1 MSHGRRSGKL
11 TWPQATL
18 YWSGDWGAP
27 ESEGSGCPVETR
39 GVMSS
44 SASCAGKTGCS
55 SSYPQAGQTNP
66 SQQKYGTVK
75 PHAGHAVVAMSHPP
89 SPGIDST
96 SSMLLSAC
104 KSSRLPCCTWTIAC
118 RDECPDYHIDDMLV
132 SSSVSSNSILAYQK
146 RIERA
151 LPCQARERE

>member
-1 MSHGRRSGKL
+1 MRFSPAQGLNAMSHCRRSGKL

-18 YWSGDWGAP
+18 YWTGDWGAP

-118 RDECPDYHIDDMLV
+118 RDECPDYHQTTCW
-132 SSSVSSNSILAYQK
+132 SVPASVLTQS
-146 RIERA
+146 
-151 LPCQARERE
+151 

>member
-1 MSHGRRSGKL
+1 MRYCRRSGKL

-18 YWSGDWGAP
+18 YWTGDWGAP
-27 ESEGSGCPVETR
+27 EAEGSGCHVETR
-39 GVMSS
+39 GVMPSS
-44 SASCAGKTGCS
+44 TSCPGKIGCS

-96 SSMLLSAC
+96 SSMLLYMLLEAH
-104 KSSRLPCCTWTIAC
+104 KSSRLSCST
-118 RDECPDYHIDDMLV
+118 
-132 SSSVSSNSILAYQK
+132 
-146 RIERA
+146 
-151 LPCQARERE
+151 